1 MKRRLFCALTALVVL
16 YILSQAAPP
25 DLTAASRELGIALRP
40 HCANPALRRRFVD
53 CARRVV
59 REMTGEN
66 DANAT
71 DISAPSGV

>member
-16 YILSQAAPP
+16 YILSQSAPP

-40 HCANPALRRRFVD
+40 RSMGVPLRRFID

-59 REMTGEN
+59 REITGEK

-71 DISAPSGV
+71 DIQAPDEIK